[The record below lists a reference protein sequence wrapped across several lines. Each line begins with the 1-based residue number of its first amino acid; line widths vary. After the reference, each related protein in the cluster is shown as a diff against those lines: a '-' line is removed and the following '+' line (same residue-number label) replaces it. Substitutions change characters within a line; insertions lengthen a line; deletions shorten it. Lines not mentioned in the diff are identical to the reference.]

1 MNLSDT
7 IQSDDKNLQSF
18 CINENNT
25 TDDTDIPR
33 DTLLTRKDVAD
44 ILKVDPHTLSTNRKK
59 WEDVLPMIRFKGSNI
74 IRYRRSDVLRLIEQ
88 GYKPAE

>member
-1 MNLSDT
+1 MTLADT
-7 IQSDDKNLQSF
+7 TQSDDNNLHSF

-33 DTLLTRKDVAD
+33 DALLTRKDVAD

-88 GYKPAE
+88 GYTPAE

>member
-1 MNLSDT
+1 MTLADT
-7 IQSDDKNLQSF
+7 TQSDDNNLQSF

-74 IRYRRSDVLRLIEQ
+74 IRYRRSDVMRLIEQ
-88 GYKPAE
+88 GYKPVE